1 MNFKFNSWK
10 RALPLFLVFL
20 FPPEKSFSQKEV
32 EHPKSSELKGNI
44 VDFNLNKSLEY
55 ATVSIFSLP
64 DSLLI
69 KGTITNRKGDF
80 LIQNLKEG
88 KYFYKVEY
96 LGYQNYKSKDLTLQ
110 ENEKLVLNKSIALK
124 VDTELISQVE
134 VTGNRDFERI
144 ELDRSVYNVS
154 NSLASNAGNI
164 TDVLTTIPKLN
175 VDTEGNL
182 KYRGSSNV
190 KVLIDG
196 KMSRLLGVSASDIL
210 NSLPANDVDRVEIIS
225 NPSAKFDASGSAGIV
240 NIIMKKNRSKG
251 FKGNTSIKLGTKN
264 KKTGRTSLSLR
275 TGKFNFSG
283 SYSYTDDWF
292 GRDYSSSLLID
303 DLNLVKS
310 KAEIDYGKRVHL
322 GQFGMDLLIDDNNTL
337 SFNLSKQDIKQ
348 NWNGEYNYL
357 RSDIPSSVM
366 PEESFRDGSRDLD
379 YNSMNYNM
387 AYIHKFKRK
396 GQQISIDA
404 AYTDNSATNKGLYRD
419 FGNILSSSMSE
430 SSDKFDAG
438 RKEGLIQVDYQQA
451 LGQNGSLESGFMY
464 RSNEIEFKVPIQTE
478 ENFDYKELIHSAYT
492 QISGKKGN
500 LGYQFG
506 LRAEYSDVKTNKTYN
521 EDYLDVFPSFHL
533 SYKLSENKQLQLSYA
548 KMVVRPNSGN
558 LNPFQ
563 NVLDSLNQR
572 LGSQDIRQYYTHK
585 PELTYIYRSKKV
597 TYTTNLYFQVRN
609 DCIKLLRSLDSNDNT
624 VLTSKNIDKTHYAGL
639 DLNMAFKLNKW
650 WSVNSY
656 LTGNYQKF
664 YSTKELDFKNRSD
677 FGYFGGVTSTM
688 RIPKLFTVQTKMTY
702 YSEMPIA
709 QGNSDET
716 FHVDLT
722 LAKRIMKKKAV
733 VSLKVYDLFNSMKIA
748 TSTSDDRFKHRMRY
762 QFENRIAY
770 FTFTYYFGKKYSV
783 LKTKKRK
790 YVQEHKTKD
799 I

>member
-1 MNFKFNSWK
+1 MNFIFIGWK
-10 RALPLFLVFL
+10 RSLPLFLLFL
-20 FPPEKSFSQKEV
+20 FSLNQGFSQENIS
-32 EHPKSSELKGNI
+32 ETSELKGKI
-44 VDFNLNKSLEY
+44 IDADFKKSLGY
-55 ATVSIFSLP
+55 ATVSIYSLP
-64 DSLLI
+64 DSLLN

-80 LIQNLKEG
+80 LFNKLKEG
-88 KYFYKVEY
+88 KYYYVVEY
-96 LGYQNYKSKDLTLQ
+96 LGYQKYTSKNVHLD
-110 ENEKLVLNKSIALK
+110 ENEKLVLKEPIALQL
-124 VDTELISQVE
+124 DTKLISQVE
-134 VTGNRDFERI
+134 VNGSREFERI

-154 NSLASNAGNI
+154 KSIVADAGTI
-164 TDVLTTIPKLN
+164 TDVLTTIPKLD
-175 VDTEGNL
+175 VDADGNL
-182 KYRGSSNV
+182 KYRGSSDV

-196 KMSRLLGVSASDIL
+196 KMSRLLGVSASDVL
-210 NSLPANDVDRVEIIS
+210 NSLPANDVDRVEVIS

-251 FKGNTSIKLGTKN
+251 FNGNTSIMLGTKN
-264 KKTGRTSLSLR
+264 KKTGKTSLSLR

-283 SYSYTDDWF
+283 SYTYTDDWY

-303 DLNLVKS
+303 DLKLVKS
-310 KAEIDYGKRVHL
+310 KVDKEFGKRVHL
-322 GQFGMDLLIDDNNTL
+322 GQFGMDFLIDANNTL

-348 NWNGEYNYL
+348 NFNGEFNYL
-357 RSDIPSSVM
+357 RSDILSSAM
-366 PEESFRDGSRDLD
+366 AEDSFRDGARDID
-379 YNSMNYNM
+379 YSSMNYNI

-404 AYTDNSATNKGLYRD
+404 AYTDNSSSNEGVYRD
-419 FGNILSSSMSE
+419 FGNVLSSSMYE
-430 SSDKFDAG
+430 SSDKYNAG
-438 RKEGLIQVDYQQA
+438 RKEGLIQVDYQQPF
-451 LGQNGSLESGFMY
+451 GQNGSLESGFMY
-464 RSNEIEFKVPIQTE
+464 RSNEVKFQVPIQTE

-492 QISGKKGN
+492 QISSKKGN
-500 LGYQFG
+500 LSYQFG
-506 LRAEYSDVKTNKTYN
+506 LRAEYSDINTNKTYN
-521 EDYLDVFPSFHL
+521 DDYLDIFPSFHL

-585 PELTYIYRSKKV
+585 PELTYIYKSKKV

-609 DCIKLLRSLDSNDNT
+609 DCIKLLRSLDQNDNT
-624 VLTSKNIDKTHYAGL
+624 VLTSTNIDKSHYAGL

-664 YSTKELDFKNRSD
+664 YSTKELNFKNRSD
-677 FGYFGGVTSTM
+677 FGYFGGFTSTM
-688 RIPKLFTVQTKMTY
+688 RIPKLCTVQTKMTY

-709 QGNSDET
+709 QGSFDET

-733 VSLKVYDLFNSMKIA
+733 VSLKVYDLFNSTQIA
-748 TSTSDDRFKHRMRY
+748 TSTSGDRFKHRMRY
-762 QFENRIAY
+762 KYENRIAY
-770 FTFTYYFGKKYSV
+770 FTFTYYFGKKYSI

-790 YVQEHKTKD
+790 YGQEHRTKD